1 MLCTPRRP
9 LHLPAILSLRK
20 FFVSIRCRNEI
31 FTYLCNISSR
41 NCKTSKHYVTIQ
53 PIPLDIHGRRA
64 ARASAPHTPR
74 RTRHGRHDLLWAC
87 RSSHAQSPFCRG
99 IEGAGHQLFV
109 PQRTTPRKSI
119 DDYLHKLSKLGIEA
133 TREEDVQPRRWPRS
147 TTSRPTCR
155 RHAVCSSW
163 GTPSMISEFEKA
175 GFVSTGDDPTM
186 YPTQS

>member
-9 LHLPAILSLRK
+9 LHLPASLSLRK

-74 RTRHGRHDLLWAC
+74 RTRHGRHDLYGHVALLMHKAL
-87 RSSHAQSPFCRG
+87 SVG

-109 PQRTTPRKSI
+109 PHEQPLEI
-119 DDYLHKLSKLGIEA
+119 DRRLPAQALEAGHRSHARGDVHHGAGHDRLHQ
-133 TREEDVQPRRWPRS
+133 DQP
-147 TTSRPTCR
+147 
-155 RHAVCSSW
+155 AA
-163 GTPSMISEFEKA
+163 GTPSVPLGHA
-175 GFVSTGDDPTM
+175 VDDL
-186 YPTQS
+186 